1 MTTVYRRACNNI
13 MANYMEKLIGEKIAE
28 IQNGSN
34 VHDAGRVTAVTEY
47 ILEAEGLENVAFME
61 KVIIAGHSEGYINS
75 IGRNSVKI
83 SVVRRN
89 APIHVG
95 DVLTATGEE
104 FKAMYSPSSIG
115 HIVDMFGTECLQDG
129 LFEDAV
135 PVEIEKKPIPIME
148 RGTVKR
154 PLLTGIAGID
164 LCYPIGRGQRQLII
178 GDKKT
183 GKTQIALDA
192 IVNQKGKNVICIY
205 VAIGKTKKNIKE
217 VYQNLMARG
226 AMDHTVIMAAFN
238 DQMAPVL
245 FLTPYVAATVAEN
258 YMMEGKDVLLIIDD
272 LKRHAT
278 VHREIS
284 LLAGMVPG
292 REAYPPDVF
301 YIHSRLLERGCQHR
315 NGGSI
320 TILPIV
326 ETKGGDITGYIPT
339 NIISITDGQI
349 VLSKKNFDKGQKP
362 AIQYGLSVSRLG
374 GAVQDAPVKKL
385 GAKVR
390 RELLSYLETREVY
403 EMANMDEMSQE
414 MRDRL
419 KRGAQILKGLNQP
432 KFAPQDP
439 AEFLEK
445 FSQILEGTY
454 EC

>member
-1 MTTVYRRACNNI
+1 MG
-13 MANYMEKLIGEKIAE
+13 NYMEELVDRQIAR
-28 IQNGSN
+28 IRGGAN
-34 VHDAGRVTAVTEY
+34 VYEAGRVRAVTEY
-47 ILEAEGLENVAFME
+47 IVEADGLENVSYME
-61 KVIIAGHSEGYINS
+61 RVLIGGSEGYVNT
-75 IGRNSVKI
+75 IGRSSVKI
-83 SVVRRN
+83 SVVHRK

-95 DVLTATGEE
+95 DVITATGEE
-104 FKAMYSPSSIG
+104 FKALYSPSSIG
-115 HIVDMFGTECLQDG
+115 HIVDMFGTECVQEG
-129 LFEDAV
+129 VFEDAV
-135 PVEIEKKPIPIME
+135 PVEIEKKPISIME

-154 PLLTGIAGID
+154 PLQTGIVGID
-164 LCYPIGRGQRQLII
+164 LIYPIGKGQRQLII

-183 GKTQIALDA
+183 GKTQLALDA
-192 IVNQKGKNVICIY
+192 IVNQKGKDVLCIY
-205 VAIGKTKKNIKE
+205 VAIGKTKKNVKE
-217 VYQNLMARG
+217 VYQDLAARG
-226 AMDHTVIMAAFN
+226 AMGHTVIMAAFN
-238 DQMAPVL
+238 DAPSPVL

-258 YMMEGKDVLLIIDD
+258 YMREGRDVLLVLDD

-284 LLAGMVPG
+284 LLSGMVPG

-315 NGGSI
+315 DGGSI

-374 GAVQDAPVKKL
+374 GAVQEPEVKKL

-403 EMANMDEMSQE
+403 EMANMDEMSKE

-419 KRGAQILKGLNQP
+419 TRGGKLLDGLNQYKFSPQAPEEFLP
-432 KFAPQDP
+432 KF
-439 AEFLEK
+439 
-445 FSQILEGTY
+445 SGILE
-454 EC
+454 E

>member
-1 MTTVYRRACNNI
+1 M
-13 MANYMEKLIGEKIAE
+13 
-28 IQNGSN
+28 
-34 VHDAGRVTAVTEY
+34 
-47 ILEAEGLENVAFME
+47 
-61 KVIIAGHSEGYINS
+61 
-75 IGRNSVKI
+75 KI
-83 SVVRRN
+83 SVVRRG
-89 APIHVG
+89 APIYVG
-95 DVLTATGEE
+95 DVVTATGEE
-104 FKAMYSPSSIG
+104 FKAMYSPSLVG
-115 HIVDMFGTECLQDG
+115 HIIDIFGTECLQDAV
-129 LFEDAV
+129 FEDAA
-135 PVEIEKKPIPIME
+135 PIEIEKKPIPIME

-164 LCYPIGRGQRQLII
+164 LCYPIGKGQRQLII

-192 IVNQKGKNVICIY
+192 IVNQKGKNVLCIY
-205 VAIGKTKKNIKE
+205 VAIGKTKKNVKE

-226 AMDHTVIMAAFN
+226 AMEHTIIMAAFN
-238 DQMAPVL
+238 DEMPPVL
-245 FLTPYVAATVAEN
+245 FLTPYVAATIAEN
-258 YMMEGKDVLLIIDD
+258 YMMEGRDVLLVIDD

-315 NGGSI
+315 TGGSI

-349 VLSKKNFDKGQKP
+349 VLSRKNFDKGQKP

-385 GAKVR
+385 GARVR

-419 KRGAQILKGLNQP
+419 KRGAEILKGLNQQ
-432 KFAPQDP
+432 KFAPQAP
-439 AEFLEK
+439 EEFLTK
-445 FSQILEGTY
+445 FSQILGG
-454 EC
+454 

>member
-1 MTTVYRRACNNI
+1 
-13 MANYMEKLIGEKIAE
+13 
-28 IQNGSN
+28 
-34 VHDAGRVTAVTEY
+34 
-47 ILEAEGLENVAFME
+47 
-61 KVIIAGHSEGYINS
+61 
-75 IGRNSVKI
+75 
-83 SVVRRN
+83 
-89 APIHVG
+89 
-95 DVLTATGEE
+95 
-104 FKAMYSPSSIG
+104 
-115 HIVDMFGTECLQDG
+115 
-129 LFEDAV
+129 
-135 PVEIEKKPIPIME
+135 ME

-164 LCYPIGRGQRQLII
+164 LCYPIGKGQRQLII

-192 IVNQKGKNVICIY
+192 IVNQKGKNVLCIY
-205 VAIGKTKKNIKE
+205 VAIGKTKKNVKE

-226 AMDHTVIMAAFN
+226 AMEHTIIMAAFN
-238 DQMAPVL
+238 DEMPPVL
-245 FLTPYVAATVAEN
+245 FLTPYVAATIAEN
-258 YMMEGKDVLLIIDD
+258 YMMEGRDVLLVIDD

-315 NGGSI
+315 TGGSI

-349 VLSKKNFDKGQKP
+349 VLSRKNFDKGQKP

-385 GAKVR
+385 GARVR

-419 KRGAQILKGLNQP
+419 KRGAEILKGLNQQ
-432 KFAPQDP
+432 KFAPQAP
-439 AEFLEK
+439 EEFLTK
-445 FSQILEGTY
+445 FSQILGG
-454 EC
+454 